1 MLLKEREITQAEAA
15 LTKKAAG
22 NALCWRESVS
32 AAKKEG
38 EWERGFWGEG
48 DRGRGLEKEETVG
61 LTVEKWKKDTSLE
74 VKRGRKVSTFVEKCP
89 LLLTR
94 TFVGA
99 DNKGDV
105 R

>member
-1 MLLKEREITQAEAA
+1 MLLKEREITQAKVAV
-15 LTKKAAG
+15 TKKG
-22 NALCWRESVS
+22 SGQCLVFERKRFS
-32 AAKKEG
+32 G
-38 EWERGFWGEG
+38 EKRGRVGERILGRS

-94 TFVGA
+94 TFLRRGQQ
-99 DNKGDV
+99 